1 MDLVIGID
9 IGGTKTKIGL
19 VDEQGV
25 CHEQTFFRT
34 KDFPNLEE
42 YLNKIKSTSDELLD
56 QLGQD
61 ANVIGC
67 GIGAPNASSKN
78 GTIENASNLLWKGT
92 VPLIEKLKKRMPMPM
107 RIMNDASAA
116 ALGEMLFGGAKNMT
130 DFIVI
135 TLGTGLVPE
144 SLPMA
149 N

>member
-34 KDFPNLEE
+34 KDFPNFEE

-107 RIMNDASAA
+107 RHSPLNNKLNNFCAPAATRPGRRPPSSARSPR
-116 ALGEMLFGGAKNMT
+116 GGA
-130 DFIVI
+130 
-135 TLGTGLVPE
+135 GSRP
-144 SLPMA
+144 SA
-149 N
+149 R